1 MVFIQKKDSAF
12 VELARFGAQQIIMN
26 MEMGVKAFKGVEGS
40 LIEHNAECLNGS
52 VNVKQCF
59 EYCKATVFKLGR
71 DGLEHLLSGK
81 GVTLNYEAS
90 TTPNNLVNHLVPDQW
105 VISVIPPT
113 KNTPKI
119 YKLFVNWVH
128 FDSYELS
135 KGILEPSEV
144 KEFEHYY
151 IWKEKKGKSYLLHKN
166 CSANLSESANKA
178 FYLDHVNSVYQE
190 YGDCNVYKPKQMP
203 AFFSSG
209 LILKEDN

>member
-1 MVFIQKKDSAF
+1 MVFVQKKDSAF
-12 VELARFGAQQIIMN
+12 LELARFGAQQIIIN
-26 MEMGVKAFKGVEGS
+26 MEMGFKALKGIES
-40 LIEHNAECLNGS
+40 DLIEHNTECLNGS

-59 EYCKATVFKLGR
+59 EYCKATVFKLGKE
-71 DGLEHLLSGK
+71 GLEHLLSGK
-81 GVTLNYEAS
+81 DINLNYEAS
-90 TTPNNLVNHLVPDQW
+90 TTPNNLVNHLVPDRW

-113 KNTPKI
+113 ESTPKK
-119 YKLFVNWVH
+119 YKLFVNWVN

-135 KGILEPSEV
+135 KGILNPSEV

-190 YGDCNVYKPKQMP
+190 YGDCNVYKPKQMQ
-203 AFFSSG
+203 AFLSSG
-209 LILKEDN
+209 SILK

>member
-1 MVFIQKKDSAF
+1 MVFVQKKDSALL
-12 VELARFGAQQIIMN
+12 ELARFGAQQIIMN
-26 MEMGVKAFKGVEGS
+26 MEMGLKAFKGIEGS
-40 LIEHNAECLNGS
+40 LIDHNAECFNNS

-59 EYCKATVFKLGR
+59 EYCKAIAFKLGK

-81 GVTLNYEAS
+81 DVTLNYEAS
-90 TTPNNLVNHLVPDQW
+90 ATPKNLVNHLVPDRW
-105 VISVIPPT
+105 VISVIPAT
-113 KNTPKI
+113 KNTPKV

-135 KGILEPSEV
+135 KGILDPSEV

-178 FYLDHVNSVYQE
+178 FYLEHVNSVYQE
-190 YGDCNVYKPKQMP
+190 YGDCNVYKPKQMQ
-203 AFFSSG
+203 AFYCSNSVM
-209 LILKEDN
+209 KTDN